1 MRTEAIA
8 GVFMLFVLGGS
19 AVAQPTAP
27 LIPLEPEKPIE
38 STEVEPDSPQ
48 PAEAPAE
55 PRIET
60 EPAPREAVPI
70 PGLIEERDPSR
81 SIESAPSDTRDQ
93 REAEDSTED
102 EREADDPAPAETEER
117 PVTERESEDLDSE
130 DPDSEDPDSEE
141 SQSSPAAAMSLPANC
156 EPLPLVGGEGSEIT
170 KRTSPPSFALPLPL
184 PGPLPDPRFRSNWN
198 TDWYIPNAQE
208 YRHYRVVL
216 LPHNNADYS
225 IQLYLKYP
233 DDTADEFY
241 EEQDIRLTANE
252 PLIIETEP
260 RSNLLPYQ
268 INANIGGL
276 LSIGVRYTVAV
287 AGCR

>member
-38 STEVEPDSPQ
+38 ATEVEPASPQ
-48 PAEAPAE
+48 PMEAPAD

-60 EPAPREAVPI
+60 EPTPREAAPI

-81 SIESAPSDTRDQ
+81 PIESAPSDTRDQ
-93 REAEDSTED
+93 
-102 EREADDPAPAETEER
+102 READDPAPAETEER
-117 PVTERESEDLDSE
+117 PVPERESEDLDSE
-130 DPDSEDPDSEE
+130 DPGSEDSDSEDSDSEE

-156 EPLPLVGGEGSEIT
+156 EPLPLVGGEGSEVT

-216 LPHNNADYS
+216 LPHNDADYS

-241 EEQDIRLTANE
+241 DEQDIRLAANE
-252 PLIIETEP
+252 PLIVETEP